1 MKRGSM
7 WMGLVLGAALSVTAL
22 HAQDVKTDYSHK
34 ADFASYHTFS
44 FGRVQTSDP
53 LYEQRVRRDVTQQ
66 LTSKGWQKVPS
77 GGDVTVTAIGNTKT
91 KQEYD
96 SFYNGLGGD
105 GFGWGGWGG
114 GWGMGGW
121 GGGMGDTTTTVNN
134 IPVGTLLID
143 LYDNHTKQLI
153 YRGREEGSVSNNQ
166 KKDTKNLEKAIDKM
180 FKDFPPKSKS

>member
-1 MKRGSM
+1 MRAKSVG
-7 WMGLVLGAALSVTAL
+7 MGLILGASLMLTAGY
-22 HAQDVKTDYSHK
+22 AQDVKTDYDHK
-34 ADFASYHTFS
+34 ADFSTYHTFS

-66 LTSKGWQKVPS
+66 LTSKGWQMVPS
-77 GGDVTVTAIGNTKT
+77 GGDVTVTAIGNTHD

-105 GFGWGGWGG
+105 GFGWGGRRG

-121 GGGMGDTTTTVNN
+121 GGGMGETTTTVNN
-134 IPVGTLLID
+134 IPVGTLVID

-153 YRGREEGSVSNNQ
+153 FRGSEQQDLSNNSS
-166 KKDTKNLEKAIDKM
+166 KNTKDLEKAIDKM
-180 FKDFPPKSKS
+180 FKKFPPKA